1 MTKKLQCFALIGS
14 KISHF
19 SDYFMRFGTVVKVK
33 NVQGIINS
41 PSQGT

>member
-19 SDYFMRFGTVVKVK
+19 SDYFMRFGTFVKVK